1 MDGSCFVILKD
12 GPDCYIRV
20 TDVLEILSAQY
31 SPKDRDQIAE
41 FLNGVLAEPAM
52 PSTRLN

>member
-20 TDVLEILSAQY
+20 TDVIDILSAQY

-41 FLNGVLAEPAM
+41 FLNGILAEPSM
-52 PSTRLN
+52 PPARMN